1 MKTIVKT
8 SRRTFLKSLGAFSA
22 AGMVSNLDLLGGFAQ
37 AYAQQATDYKAL
49 VCVFLYGGVDG
60 NNVVIPTDASG
71 YGQYSTVRPAA
82 SGINIPVSALNAIQP
97 LSSPTP
103 FGLHPSM
110 TELKTLFDQKNMAV
124 LCNVGTMLRPTTK
137 ADYLAGRYQPAN
149 LFSHSDQQNE
159 WQAAVYDQTSRTG
172 WGGRLADRI
181 AGMNGSIP
189 FPVITSTAG
198 ITLFMTSN
206 AGSPLSIPTSGS
218 FGLQGYTTANAAN
231 TGRKAALQQLLD
243 MDRNS
248 VFVGGAS
255 DIAQSAIDLSA
266 TVSPIIS
273 NASSSVQ
280 GLFAGQT
287 SSIALQLLA
296 VAKLIEARN
305 SIGIKRQ
312 IFFVSLGGF
321 DTHTNEINTQKTLF
335 DQLSPAL
342 KSFYDATVQLGVA
355 NNVTSFTLSDFG
367 RTFKPAAGQGSDHA
381 WGNHQLI
388 IGGAVRGGDFYGKY
402 PTLQLS
408 GPDDVTAEGRWLPT
422 TAVDQYAATLATW
435 FGLPASDL
443 PTVLPTLANFP
454 TANLGFMG

>member
-1 MKTIVKT
+1 MKIIVKT
-8 SRRTFLKSLGAFSA
+8 SRREFLKSLGALSA
-22 AGMVSNLDLLGGFAQ
+22 AGVVSNLDLLGGFAQ
-37 AYAQQATDYKAL
+37 VNAQQASDYKAL

-60 NNVVIPTDASG
+60 NNVVIPADAAG
-71 YGQYSTVRPAA
+71 YGQYSAVRTTA
-82 SGINIPVSALNAIQP
+82 SGINLPLASLNPIQP
-97 LSSPTP
+97 ASLGTP

-110 TELKTLFDQKNMAV
+110 TELKTLFDQKKMAV
-124 LCNVGTMLRPTTK
+124 LCNVGTLLQPTTL
-137 ADYLAGRYQPAN
+137 ADYAAGRYRPTN

-159 WQAAVYDQTSRTG
+159 WQTAVYDQTSRTG
-172 WGGRLADRI
+172 WGGRLADKMTS
-181 AGMNGSIP
+181 MNGAIP
-189 FPVITSTAG
+189 FPVVTSTAG
-198 ITLFMTSN
+198 VTLFMTGN
-206 AGSPLSIPTSGS
+206 GKSPLSLPTSGS
-218 FGLQGYTTANAAN
+218 FGLQGYSTANAAN
-231 TGRKAALQQLLD
+231 AARMTAVQQLLAL
-243 MDRNS
+243 DRDN
-248 VFVGGAS
+248 VFVSSAS
-255 DIAQSAIDLSA
+255 DITTQAVDLSA

-273 NASSSVQ
+273 NNASSIQS
-280 GLFAGQT
+280 LFTGQNN
-287 SSIALQLLA
+287 SIAQQLLA

-321 DTHTNEINTQKTLF
+321 DTHTNEVNTQQKLF

-342 KSFYDATVQLGVA
+342 KAFYDATVQLGVA

-381 WGNHQLI
+381 WGNHALI

-408 GPDDVTAEGRWLPT
+408 GPNDVTAEGRWLPS

-435 FGLPASDL
+435 FGLSATDM
-443 PTVLPTLANFP
+443 PTVFPTVAKFP

>member
-1 MKTIVKT
+1 MKIIVKT
-8 SRRTFLKSLGAFSA
+8 SRREFLKSLGALSA
-22 AGMVSNLDLLGGFAQ
+22 AGVVSNLDLLGGFAQ
-37 AYAQQATDYKAL
+37 VNAQQASDYKAL

-60 NNVVIPTDASG
+60 NNVVIPADAAG
-71 YGQYSTVRPAA
+71 YGQYSAVRTTA
-82 SGINIPVSALNAIQP
+82 SGINLPLASLNPIQP
-97 LSSPTP
+97 ASLGTP

-110 TELKTLFDQKNMAV
+110 TELKTLFDQKKMAV
-124 LCNVGTMLRPTTK
+124 LCNVGTLLQPTTL
-137 ADYLAGRYQPAN
+137 ADYAAGRYRPTN

-159 WQAAVYDQTSRTG
+159 WQTAVYDQTSRTG
-172 WGGRLADRI
+172 WGGRLADKMTS
-181 AGMNGSIP
+181 MNGAIP
-189 FPVITSTAG
+189 FPVVTSTAG
-198 ITLFMTSN
+198 VTLFMTGN
-206 AGSPLSIPTSGS
+206 GKSPLSLPTSGS
-218 FGLQGYTTANAAN
+218 FGLQGYSAANAVN
-231 TGRKAALQQLLD
+231 AARLTAVQQLLALGRD
-243 MDRNS
+243 NL
-248 VFVGGAS
+248 FVSSAS
-255 DIAQSAIDLSA
+255 DITTQAVDLSA

-273 NASSSVQ
+273 NNASSIQS
-280 GLFAGQT
+280 LFTGQNN
-287 SSIALQLLA
+287 SIAQQLLA

-321 DTHTNEINTQKTLF
+321 DTHTNEVNTQQKLF

-342 KSFYDATVQLGVA
+342 KAFYDATVQLGVA

-381 WGNHQLI
+381 WGNHALI

-408 GPDDVTAEGRWLPT
+408 GPNDVTAEGRWLPS

-435 FGLPASDL
+435 FGLSATDM
-443 PTVLPTLANFP
+443 PTVFPTVAKFP